1 MDGAFD
7 RQILEKLPLGQ
18 SVLSLASWCCGADLL
33 TKTYEENRGVC
44 YTKILDFVDFVRIIW
59 GCLSFP
65 WGSARAGLLKQEEV
79 GTLPVT
85 TRAVYKKLAGTPV
98 DVTLGFFRSCM
109 GKLRSVI
116 PTDWENRPRS
126 LREFEVLLMD
136 GKVIKHVPRRL
147 LPLRLDQENACKL
160 LGGRALVLC
169 SRWTNLIWDMELNP
183 DGEAN
188 EVKLAPQLIR
198 RAHETVNG
206 KFLIVGDRAFG
217 IFEVCQTILA
227 ESGQFV
233 VRKHGNTRFE
243 ADPARPAVTGHDRFG
258 RVVTEEW
265 GCILRGKETKTT
277 PCERLPVRLI
287 TVHRDKENLVLISS
301 LTDADAYP
309 VDDLLD
315 AYLDRWDIEGAFQ
328 KTTEV
333 FHLNKLFSTS
343 PEGTLFQL
351 AFCFLMHNVVQ
362 IVKLH
367 VAHHQQREVKSISTE
382 MLFRDVQEE
391 LIAAARLLTP
401 EQIAALIPEYTTP
414 EAVQHRLTELL
425 SGCWCNRWIKANYKA
440 RDPSKPIKP
449 KPPKIRQTK
458 SHDSVFRV
466 LERSRQ

>member
-7 RQILEKLPLGQ
+7 HQILRKVPLAEA
-18 SVLSLASWCCGADLL
+18 VLSLASWCCGAELL
-33 TKTYEENRGVC
+33 TKAYEENRGDC
-44 YTKILDFVDFVRIIW
+44 YTKILDFPGFVRIIW
-59 GCLSFP
+59 NCLSCP
-65 WGSARAGLLKQEEV
+65 WGSARSGLVKKKES

-85 TRAVYKKLAGTPV
+85 IRAFYKKLEKTPV

-126 LREFEVLLMD
+126 LREFEVLLID
-136 GKVIKHVPRRL
+136 GKVIKNVPRRL
-147 LPLRLDQENACKL
+147 LPLRCDRKNACKL

-169 SRWTNLIWDMELNP
+169 SRWTNLIWDMELDL

-198 RAHETVNG
+198 RVRETVKG
-206 KFLIVGDRAFG
+206 LFLIVGDRAFG
-217 IFEVCQTILA
+217 IFEVCRNVLA
-227 ESGQFV
+227 EGGHFV
-233 VRKHGNTRFE
+233 MRKHGGTRFE
-243 ADPARPAVTGHDRFG
+243 ADPACPAVTSRDRFD

-265 GCILRGKETKTT
+265 GWILRGKETKTA
-277 PCERLPVRLI
+277 PCERLPVRLV
-287 TVHRDKENLVLISS
+287 TVQRDNGSLVLISS
-301 LTDADAYP
+301 LMDAEAYP
-309 VDDLLD
+309 VHDLLD
-315 AYLDRWDIEGAFQ
+315 AYLERWDIENAFQ

-333 FHLNKLFSTS
+333 FRLNRLFSTS

-367 VAHHQQREVKSISTE
+367 IAHHQQREVKSLSTE

-391 LIAAARLLTP
+391 IIAAARLLTP
-401 EQIAALIPEYTTP
+401 EQIAALVPEYSTP
-414 EAVQHRLTELL
+414 KAIQQRLTELL
-425 SGCWCNRWIKANYKA
+425 SGCWCSYWIKANYKA
-440 RDPSKPIKP
+440 RDPSKPIRP
-449 KPPKIRQTK
+449 KPPKLRQTK
-458 SHDSVFRV
+458 SHDSVFRI